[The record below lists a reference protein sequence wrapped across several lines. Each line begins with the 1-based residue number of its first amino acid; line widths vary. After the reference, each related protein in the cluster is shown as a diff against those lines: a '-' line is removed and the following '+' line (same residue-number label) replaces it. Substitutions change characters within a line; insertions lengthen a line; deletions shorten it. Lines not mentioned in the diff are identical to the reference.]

1 MQAKEKLEKP
11 LKWFVLP
18 NESYKWDFILEST
31 SLRTL
36 SKRPLPKAWGLNN
49 SLMMALTR
57 TTSSRTRDENN
68 ETATIIERQSNIF
81 FAQRTHFCFEL
92 GRSAPD
98 GSTFFALSIRLD
110 RSSLASFFTTKK
122 DDS

>member
-11 LKWFVLP
+11 LKWFALP

-36 SKRPLPKAWGLNN
+36 SKRLPAKAGVLNS
-49 SLMMALTR
+49 SLRMALTR

-68 ETATIIERQSNIF
+68 KTATTIERQSNTLFSRNPLIF
-81 FAQRTHFCFEL
+81 
-92 GRSAPD
+92 
-98 GSTFFALSIRLD
+98 LS
-110 RSSLASFFTTKK
+110 
-122 DDS
+122 